1 VGEALARI
9 AGAWDGASR
18 GRRRVL
24 LAGGSAA
31 LVVAVGVLGLPS
43 GGSADLD
50 AADEGPAASG
60 SAVPELAETGSAVS
74 GSAVSGSVTP
84 GDAGADPS
92 GESIH
97 DAAEDGPSS
106 TVLLADDPRAASA
119 VLVETRERCLDELSI
134 LCLDQVFQQG
144 SAAMDADRDVILM
157 IQSGGEATATR
168 WSIDS
173 QPSEWVV
180 VERLGG
186 TALIRL
192 GPESTAASLLLMKGE
207 AGWRIR
213 EYLAMSSG

>member
-1 VGEALARI
+1 
-9 AGAWDGASR
+9 
-18 GRRRVL
+18 
-24 LAGGSAA
+24 
-31 LVVAVGVLGLPS
+31 
-43 GGSADLD
+43 
-50 AADEGPAASG
+50 
-60 SAVPELAETGSAVS
+60 
-74 GSAVSGSVTP
+74 
-84 GDAGADPS
+84 
-92 GESIH
+92 
-97 DAAEDGPSS
+97 
-106 TVLLADDPRAASA
+106 
-119 VLVETRERCLDELSI
+119 
-134 LCLDQVFQQG
+134 
-144 SAAMDADRDVILM
+144 MDADRDVILM